1 VVIASYLPV
10 WELDYHLVPVSL
22 PSLVLLVPL
31 YGAWGNLAFAVARS
45 NLGIELTASRVYVG
59 FPNIAQKQVNKSTL
73 EVTSMMV
80 TNPTDH
86 SIQIQQNAFLHSSS
100 IFTPTLDGFP
110 VALFLENTEPNIKPF
125 AYLQLPPVHSS
136 KSTPVNIDQTVNIT
150 DMDQFSEY
158 TKLVM
163 NSETLRVALRG
174 RTVLHLGRLPATSVD
189 YNEVLT
195 FQGIIF
201 LMDLCDLVLNPYG

>member
-1 VVIASYLPV
+1 M
-10 WELDYHLVPVSL
+10 
-22 PSLVLLVPL
+22 
-31 YGAWGNLAFAVARS
+31 G
-45 NLGIELTASRVYVG
+45 LTSDRVYVG
-59 FPNIAQKQVNKSTL
+59 FPNIAQKQVDKSTL
-73 EVTSMMV
+73 EVKSMV
-80 TNPTDH
+80 ITNPTGH
-86 SIQIQQNAFLHSSS
+86 SFQIQQDALLHSSS

-158 TKLVM
+158 TKAVM

-195 FQGIIF
+195 CKGITF
-201 LMDLCDLVLNPYG
+201 LVALRDLVLNPYGQD